1 MTPTPATSRFATEA
15 TPHEQGWRY
24 LTSRLLASGKAHWP
38 LWLGALGVLWLGT
51 SLLAAPLTDWLTTYG
66 QSTDVITPTNDSA
79 VVQAVVKGATDGWKE
94 SHESVRL
101 GINSFWYLIWTL
113 FAPGMLILFSIGYY
127 IYWHVARNTLFDV
140 STGGKLAFVTLFG
153 LVWLIWQGMV
163 NSGMTYIS
171 PLTVKA
177 GIDSA
182 LPTLTLGFWL
192 IQCLTIHAFVRQK
205 EQRELAQNARLAELA
220 ALTAQ
225 VNPPFIFHALQH
237 LQRAAV
243 DEQLPRTAQSL
254 EQLTGIMQY
263 VLEESRKEIT
273 EIGQEIGFIRDYLR
287 LQQLRLPQRDT
298 IQISTDVAW
307 DGKPAPIVP
316 LLLNP
321 LIENAF
327 KYGISMQHPCFV
339 TVNLHVTEGI
349 LSFSTENSIL
359 PRTDLEAGTGMGLR
373 NVRKRLR
380 LAYPNRH
387 KLTITEKPD
396 RYRVDLHLSLC

>member
-1 MTPTPATSRFATEA
+1 MIPTPNTSQPAMNAT
-15 TPHEQGWRY
+15 Y
-24 LTSRLLASGKAHWP
+24 LTSRFWISWKAHWP

-51 SLLAAPLTDWLTTYG
+51 SLLAAPLTDWLTTYA
-66 QSTDVITPTNDSA
+66 QSAEKVIMRTNDSA
-79 VVQAVVKGATDGWKE
+79 VVQDIVKGTKDGWNE
-94 SHESVRL
+94 GHELLRI
-101 GINSFWYLIWTL
+101 GPIGSFWYLVWTL
-113 FAPGMLILFSIGYY
+113 LVPVLLLLCSIGYY
-127 IYWHVARNTLFDV
+127 IYWHVARNTLFDM
-140 STGGKLAFVTLFG
+140 STMGKLAFVVFFG
-153 LVWLIWQGMV
+153 LIWLVWQAVVI
-163 NSGMTYIS
+163 SGITHS
-171 PLTVKA
+171 GPLTAKVN
-177 GIDSA
+177 IDSA
-182 LPTLTLGFWL
+182 LPTLAFGFWL
-192 IQCLTIHAFVRQK
+192 IQCLIMHVFVRQK
-205 EQRELAQNARLAELA
+205 EQRELVQNARLAELA

-237 LQRAAV
+237 LQRAAI

-273 EIGQEIGFIRDYLR
+273 ETGQEIGFIRDYLR
-287 LQQLRLPQRDT
+287 LQQLRLPQRDS

-327 KYGISMQHPCFV
+327 KYGISIQHPCFV
-339 TVNLHVTEGI
+339 TVRLHVTEGV

-380 LAYPNRH
+380 LAYPDRH

-396 RYRVDLHLSLC
+396 RYRVDLHLRLC